1 MSRSLAGGRQESIRT
16 SSTAMLPAGDP
27 VVKRITERASYL
39 TGYPYANI
47 EPLQLVKYTAGQR
60 YEPHFDYGEA
70 CDFEENMGKGHRHVT
85 MLVYLNNL
93 PAGAGGH
100 TPFPKLNV
108 QVDPVEVRHSEYSGN
123 PGAILAQFWRN
134 SLTRPVAPPA
144 PGRRDRLQRLPA
156 QRRGGPAH
164 APRRHAAGERHQD
177 RDQHLDPRG
186 RVGGAAEGRGGDG
199 REHRGLLY
207 VGS

>member
-1 MSRSLAGGRQESIRT
+1 MPHRFDQVAAEEGGDRMVTVQHISYSPRIRYLHRLLAPHECEHIVKIAQPLFSRSPVRGAVTRVRT
-16 SSTAMLPAGDP
+16 STTAMLPAGDP
-27 VVKRITERASYL
+27 VVKRITARASYL

-100 TPFPKLNV
+100 TTFPKLNV
-108 QVDPVEVRHSEYSGN
+108 QGDPIEVRSTKAAVLAGRD
-123 PGAILAQFWRN
+123 GAEPLQLGSVKAN
-134 SLTRPVAPPA
+134 CGHGEPAARP
-144 PGRRDRLQRLPA
+144 
-156 QRRGGPAH
+156 
-164 APRRHAAGERHQD
+164 
-177 RDQHLDPRG
+177 
-186 RVGGAAEGRGGDG
+186 RVCGAR
-199 REHRGLLY
+199 
-207 VGS
+207 

>member
-1 MSRSLAGGRQESIRT
+1 
-16 SSTAMLPAGDP
+16 MLPAGDP

-100 TPFPKLNV
+100 TTFPKLNV
-108 QVDPVEVRHSEYSGN
+108 QVDPIEVR
-123 PGAILAQFWRN
+123 ILARFRRNSGALLAHFWRN
-134 SLTRPVAPPA
+134 S
-144 PGRRDRLQRLPA
+144 
-156 QRRGGPAH
+156 
-164 APRRHAAGERHQD
+164 
-177 RDQHLDPRG
+177 
-186 RVGGAAEGRGGDG
+186 GAI
-199 REHRGLLY
+199 L
-207 VGS
+207 